1 MELAGVQAVCDFH
14 GIELFNFL
22 VTGDVL
28 SEETYNVDGLKE
40 ANHNIDKFHIAMNI
54 IEELDL

>member
-14 GIELFNFL
+14 GFELFNFL

-40 ANHNIDKFHIAMNI
+40 ANHNIDKFHVAMNI